1 MVSAL
6 DSRSSI
12 PGLSAGQCCCVLG
25 QEAVTVLFPPR
36 ARFFQSPIKVTQD

>member
-12 PGLSAGQCCCVLG
+12 PGLSAGQCRYTVFLG
-25 QEAVTVLFPPR
+25 KKL
-36 ARFFQSPIKVTQD
+36 